1 MADTL
6 KQIYSATALG
16 GTELDDGEHT
26 LLTTNSTTSFVIK
39 DMLVNGSSS
48 LKNTFLA
55 INDFNTSDVTA
66 NATGSLIVP
75 PSSTLKIKTT
85 DYPFSFIE
93 QKDMMGTSNNNTVMS
108 KVFKS

>member
-48 LKNTFLA
+48 LKNTF
-55 INDFNTSDVTA
+55 
-66 NATGSLIVP
+66 
-75 PSSTLKIKTT
+75 
-85 DYPFSFIE
+85 
-93 QKDMMGTSNNNTVMS
+93 
-108 KVFKS
+108 